1 MYLQHA
7 SLDAVYKLKYFTPVP
22 DNTLGKETF
31 LNHDLGEDV
40 KKHGTG
46 VEEMPRKRRSMKS
59 FLEPDN
65 NAFARIRKR
74 LSTLSL
80 NTAYRQGLESPLITP
95 FSDNR
100 STPRRVSS
108 ISSRDSLDRK
118 HGGGH
123 KLAKTRGTS
132 RNSFLSED
140 LENVRLTGNAG
151 PRSRASETAA
161 LNKFNEHVLTP
172 RQNPDLFSRQ
182 IKLRENKE
190 SGKSSRSTSPK
201 SCRSIESTGK
211 VHLGLIESLDLN
223 ETLSDV
229 EKLKARYSN
238 DEFMNSLTLYKLRGH
253 DRCFNH
259 NGHSEHVRR
268 GTVLYPLE
276 PAREPA
282 RAGSNLTWESG
293 CSIDPSLSPRLSTK
307 PDLETGTRPVNVNQ
321 RKEIR
326 VADSDTVAETQVS
339 VKRKKSVDFDM
350 ELRDSHESHVAK
362 SPLSQIE
369 ILGKER
375 ELKSILKRSKGKY
388 KTSDKD
394 KDPDIPNQDDEF
406 LKNESYH
413 WRFHLPKLRSPVQNR
428 RQKPTNAFQRKMYHF
443 GEGVSR
449 EFEQVICTYGNCR
462 QSSIIRDK
470 SLPRDQSF
478 TREPSKVK

>member
-1 MYLQHA
+1 MYLKHA
-7 SLDAVYKLKYFTPVP
+7 NLDGVYKLKYFTPVP
-22 DNTLGKETF
+22 DNTLGTETF
-31 LNHDLGEDV
+31 LNHEFGEDV
-40 KKHGTG
+40 IKHDTG
-46 VEEMPRKRRSMKS
+46 VEEMPRKHRNMKS
-59 FLEPDN
+59 FLQPDN

-80 NTAYRQGLESPLITP
+80 NTAYRQGLESPLVTP
-95 FSDNR
+95 SFSDNR

-108 ISSRDSLDRK
+108 ISSRDSADRK
-118 HGGGH
+118 HGIAH

-132 RNSFLSED
+132 RNSFLSDD
-140 LENVRLTGNAG
+140 LENVRSTGNAG
-151 PRSRASETAA
+151 HRSRASETAA
-161 LNKFNEHVLTP
+161 LSKFTEHVLTP

-253 DRCFNH
+253 DRCFNY

-282 RAGSNLTWESG
+282 RASSNLTWESG
-293 CSIDPSLSPRLSTK
+293 CSLDPSLSPRLNTK
-307 PDLETGTRPVNVNQ
+307 PDLETSTRPVNVNQ
-321 RKEIR
+321 RKETR
-326 VADSDTVAETQVS
+326 VANSDTVVDTQAS

-350 ELRDSHESHVAK
+350 ELRDSQEFVAK
-362 SPLSQIE
+362 SPLSQVE
-369 ILGKER
+369 VLGKER

-388 KTSDKD
+388 KINDKD
-394 KDPDIPNQDDEF
+394 KGRDIPNQDDEF
-406 LKNESYH
+406 LKNENYH
-413 WRFHLPKLRSPVQNR
+413 WRFHLPKLRSPVQSR

-462 QSSIIRDK
+462 QSSIIREK
-470 SLPRDQSF
+470 SLTRDQSF